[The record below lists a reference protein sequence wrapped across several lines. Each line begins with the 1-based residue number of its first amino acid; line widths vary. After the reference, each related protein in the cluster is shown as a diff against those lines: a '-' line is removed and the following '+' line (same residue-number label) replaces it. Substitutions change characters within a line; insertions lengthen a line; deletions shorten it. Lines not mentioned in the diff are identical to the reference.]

1 MIGHFFQI
9 AAFLTTPFDVVK
21 THKQIELGEKMIY
34 TDRPNAPSDRVL
46 PTMKRIYR
54 TSGVKGLYAGVL
66 PRLLKVAPACAIM
79 IASFEYGK
87 AFFYKY
93 NIEQWQKA
101 GGGEGGE
108 VM

>member
-1 MIGHFFQI
+1 MFVCIQFKQI

-46 PTMKRIYR
+46 PTMQRIYQ
-54 TSGVKGLYAGVL
+54 TSGIKGLYAGVL

-87 AFFYKY
+87 SFFYKY
-93 NIEQWQKA
+93 NVERSRL
-101 GGGEGGE
+101 
-108 VM
+108 